1 MKALVDLAV
10 RTLSCALLAVA
21 ANGCWTADAHDH
33 AIDAGSTNASAL
45 CALAP
50 SPCFA
55 TVQLSAPPVLV
66 DLAHSDAT
74 GGVTLNLT
82 SPNGVEMGGGF
93 NPFPQPDVDAGNFN
107 GINRVLT
114 DDPDYPYHLK
124 GTVPAS
130 AGWNIN
136 WYYNADTPDTLC
148 TDPFNTKKSPIIDAS
163 NYDGISI
170 QVFGNVG
177 PTGKMVLTIDS
188 VGTPQDPTRQQELQ
202 TTIYIP
208 NSFTPTT
215 YNFNWSD
222 LTAMCGSASDFQ
234 PGRIIGFAGQI
245 LALAGVAYDIDLV
258 IGAIAFIPKSQ

>member
-1 MKALVDLAV
+1 M
-10 RTLSCALLAVA
+10 
-21 ANGCWTADAHDH
+21 
-33 AIDAGSTNASAL
+33 
-45 CALAP
+45 
-50 SPCFA
+50 
-55 TVQLSAPPVLV
+55 
-66 DLAHSDAT
+66 
-74 GGVTLNLT
+74 
-82 SPNGVEMGGGF
+82 
-93 NPFPQPDVDAGNFN
+93 DAGNFN

-136 WYYNADTPDTLC
+136 WYYSSDDPSVSCADTY
-148 TDPFNTKKSPIIDAS
+148 NTKKSPIIDAS
-163 NYDGISI
+163 NYNGVSI

-177 PTGKMVLTIDS
+177 PTGKMVFTIDS

-215 YNFNWSD
+215 YNFKWSE
-222 LTAMCGSASDFQ
+222 LTAMCGSANDFQ

-258 IGAIAFIPKSQ
+258 IGTIAFIPKSQ